1 MATNTASLKTFAQ
14 ETRKKL
20 ISLITTKVQF
30 VLGADTAELR
40 GYEREIGELRK
51 QIQAKT
57 EKVVIEEVA
66 YTWFNRV
73 MALRF
78 MDANGYNAPMIV
90 TPATGQT
97 RPEILQEAMGGNIDE
112 ELMLTPEE
120 KLLPEAKLYRKLL
133 VAVCNKQ
140 MSQPMPFLFEH
151 ISDYT
156 ELLLPDD
163 LLSDQSFVSDIRNG
177 MTDEDCQNVELIGW
191 LYQFYITDRK
201 ADAETKKSKKGGLKS
216 DEQAAATQFFTPHW
230 IVRYMVENSLG
241 RIWMT
246 LHPES
251 HLVDDMPYYIPTPDG
266 QTDTIPEDIHQAK
279 DIRFIDPCMGSGHIL
294 VYAFDLFCKMYE
306 EEGQMTRDIPALIL
320 QNNLYGID
328 IDRRC
333 YQLAAF
339 ALTMKARAYERRY
352 LRHTIMPNVIALEPI
367 DHSTIESTG
376 AWPTKSLIW
385 QFEHIDTIGSL
396 LKVTPEECAAIH
408 VEKGLF
414 GVRQQLMKT
423 QAEFLSRQYHCVVT
437 NPPYLGKGMG
447 DALKKYIVDTYPNT
461 KGDCMAT
468 FMERCFDFNCYA
480 GKTAMINQDSW
491 MFTSSYEE
499 FRHNFLDSDVQI
511 ENLIHLGPHAFAE
524 IGGEKVKTTTFV
536 VGKYKSDNKGSYIS
550 VYDAKYHNEKESL
563 SLEAIRNHS
572 CGWFYQVSQNAFSHI
587 AGNPISFWGTEK
599 IYDIFARN
607 RALSSICYSGQGL
620 ATGDNDKF
628 VREWFETSLDRIGF
642 GIENNNEALLSG
654 KKWFPYNKGGEGRRW
669 YGNQIL
675 VVDWSDDGYAIK
687 HCFDEN
693 GKLKSRPQNTALY
706 FTPSISWGLISG
718 PLFRY
723 FPKGFVFDVQGMSN
737 FYDTKQQML
746 KEIAWQNTKVF
757 NAVSRIISPAGHI
770 QLGEMGNMPCCD
782 NPCENIEEIAKDNI
796 SISKADWDSHETS
809 WDFKRSPLWEEQ
821 LEVFVDE
828 LADTMPD
835 LTVDDIEDYHAP
847 DLLQPLSVLVANYE
861 SKWEDLFYKLHSNEE
876 ELNRKFIEIYGL
888 QDELTPDVP
897 LDEVTILQKGE
908 ISIEDNLVVWHDDV
922 VIRQFISWLI
932 GCFMGRY
939 SPDEPGLMIS
949 SQGQKVADLDLKK
962 QTIEIDDDGI
972 IPVIMEEDFF
982 TDDMTQRIE
991 AAVKAL
997 LGEKYFHDN
1006 MKFIR
1011 TAIGMPLRDY
1021 LYKNFYAD
1029 HQQMYSVKGA
1039 KRPIYWLFNSAM
1051 GDKRKKGFFKA
1062 LVYMHR
1068 LEADTLSK
1076 LHADYVHPYIQKV
1089 EQQLVEAE
1097 DNATR
1102 DDLTGKQKKN
1112 ALDLAE
1118 TLRDKVREVK
1128 AFETAL
1134 VEMASARI
1142 TIDLDDGVKA
1152 NYPKF
1157 YPLVEPIKGL
1167 ESSND
1172 D

>member
-1 MATNTASLKTFAQ
+1 MATNTSALKTFAQ

-20 ISLITTKVQF
+20 ISLITTKMQF

-51 QIQAKT
+51 QIEAKT
-57 EKVVIEEVA
+57 EKIVIEEVA

-90 TPATGQT
+90 TPAAGQT

-112 ELMLTPEE
+112 ELMLTAEE

-177 MTDEDCQNVELIGW
+177 MTDEDCLNVELIGW

-216 DEQAAATQFFTPHW
+216 DEQAAATQLFTPHW

-251 HLVDDMPYYIPTPDG
+251 RLVDDMPYYIPTPEG
-266 QTDTIPEDIHQAK
+266 QTDTIPEDIHSAK

-294 VYAFDLFCKMYE
+294 VYAFDLFTKMYE
-306 EEGQMTRDIPALIL
+306 EEGQMTRDIPKLIL

-339 ALTMKARAYERRY
+339 ALTMKARAYDRRY
-352 LRHTIMPNVIALEPI
+352 LRHTVMPNVIALEPI
-367 DHSTIESTG
+367 DHSTIEATG
-376 AWPTKSLIW
+376 AWPAQSLMW

-408 VEKGLF
+408 VDGGLF
-414 GVRQQLMKT
+414 GIRQRVMKT
-423 QAEFLSRQYHCVVT
+423 QAEYLSRKYHCVVT
-437 NPPYLGKGMG
+437 NPPYLGKGFG
-447 DALKKYIVDTYPNT
+447 DALKNYSNQEYGNS
-461 KGDCMAT
+461 KGDTMVM
-468 FMERCFDFNCYA
+468 FMEQSLYLLAPHGFSA
-480 GKTAMINQDSW
+480 LINFQSW
-491 MFTSSYEE
+491 MFVFNYTDLRYDLVSNY
-499 FRHNFLDSDVQI
+499 QI
-511 ENLIHLGPHAFAE
+511 HSMLHLGRGIFGADFGSVSFVIQNIAPYKKGYYYRLFE
-524 IGGEKVKTTTFV
+524 KMSSVRTVEQIDKLYLTRSCRFFETNQKGFLSIPGYNIGYWVSSDMLNSFENGTSLGKLGTTR
-536 VGKYKSDNKGSYIS
+536 KGMY
-550 VYDAKYHNEKESL
+550 
-563 SLEAIRNHS
+563 
-572 CGWFYQVSQNAFSHI
+572 
-587 AGNPISFWGTEK
+587 T
-599 IYDIFARN
+599 
-607 RALSSICYSGQGL
+607 GL
-620 ATGDNDKF
+620 NDKF
-628 VREWFETSLDRIGF
+628 VRNWREVSYNNIAFGFDKEKSESNNQMWYPYANGGDSRKWFGNYEEVVLWQHNGAVLRT
-642 GIENNNEALLSG
+642 EKNEA
-654 KKWFPYNKGGEGRRW
+654 
-669 YGNQIL
+669 
-675 VVDWSDDGYAIK
+675 
-687 HCFDEN
+687 
-693 GKLKSRPQNTALY
+693 GKLRAGCFNLEYIYKQGIVWSSVTIADTTMRLMCKGSLFSSASNAWFGSNTEYVL
-706 FTPSISWGLISG
+706 
-718 PLFRY
+718 
-723 FPKGFVFDVQGMSN
+723 GFLNS
-737 FYDTKQQML
+737 K
-746 KEIAWQNTKVF
+746 
-757 NAVSRIISPAGHI
+757 VSRNLLKAINPTVNANPGDIGQIPLITSNGDSIILNKTN
-770 QLGEMGNMPCCD
+770 QC
-782 NPCENIEEIAKDNI
+782 I
-796 SISKADWDSHETS
+796 SISKSDWDSHETS
-809 WDFKRSPLWEEQ
+809 WDFKRNPLWEQQ
-821 LEVFVDE
+821 LEVFVNE
-828 LADTMPD
+828 LADTMPN

-861 SKWEDLFYKLHSNEE
+861 SKWEDLFYKLHRNEE

-888 QDELTPDVP
+888 QNELTPDVP
-897 LDEVTILQKGE
+897 LDEVTILQKQE

-922 VIRQFISWLI
+922 IIKQFISWLI

-939 SPDEPGLMIS
+939 SPDEPGLIIA
-949 SQGQKVADLDLKK
+949 SQGQKVADLNLKK

-982 TDDMTQRIE
+982 ADDMTQRIE

-1011 TAIGMPLRDY
+1011 TAIGQPLRDY

-1039 KRPIYWLFNSAM
+1039 KRPIYWLFSSAM
-1051 GDKRKKGFFKA
+1051 GDKRKKGYFKA

-1076 LHADYVHPYIQKV
+1076 LHADYVHPYLTKV

-1097 DNATR
+1097 DNALR
-1102 DDLTGKQKKN
+1102 DDLSSKQKKI

-1128 AFETAL
+1128 AFETQL

-1167 ESSND
+1167 DANED
-1172 D
+1172 